1 MALPILAAQA
11 AIGVLRMAATKGAQA
26 AVKKHGRE
34 LYNAAIA
41 TAKEAGKKGDQV
53 RQALNRLATKSS
65 DSANK
70 LPAPIKQ
77 IISKETATAANR
89 AKLPKPI
96 RDSLIKRGESAPSPK
111 IKADSAEARKVKPRI
126 KLKPDVKPSVA
137 EKPKPKPR
145 IKLKPTAEQKI
156 TVKPS
161 DRVTPLDARKPS
173 ILSRMAPAAR
183 VATRFAGPVG
193 LAAGAISALSAL
205 PDSVKKSGKT
215 GGGQMDRGKKKR
227 TSSATA
233 TQQSNKTPSTPSTP
247 KTPSTSTR
255 QGEPRSI
262 AEAKRMGKNYF
273 IDKNGKRKAAVTA
286 EELKASGMSLR
297 DYLNK
302 QQGKTRR
309 SN

>member
-1 MALPILAAQA
+1 MPFPILAAPA
-11 AIGVLRMAATKGAQA
+11 AIAVLRMAATKGVQQ

-65 DSANK
+65 DSVKK

-96 RDSLIKRGESAPSPK
+96 RDSLIKRGGSAATSTASRSGLGATVAKTAAGVTAAGTAASTGNQQSSPA
-111 IKADSAEARKVKPRI
+111 ISIRGGTDADVAYVKRKTAEANKKVGTGSSG
-126 KLKPDVKPSVA
+126 PS
-137 EKPKPKPR
+137 
-145 IKLKPTAEQKI
+145 
-156 TVKPS
+156 
-161 DRVTPLDARKPS
+161 
-173 ILSRMAPAAR
+173 
-183 VATRFAGPVG
+183 TR
-193 LAAGAISALSAL
+193 
-205 PDSVKKSGKT
+205 
-215 GGGQMDRGKKKR
+215 
-227 TSSATA
+227 
-233 TQQSNKTPSTPSTP
+233 QSNKPTKAPSTLTN
-247 KTPSTSTR
+247 

-262 AEAKRMGKNYF
+262 AEAERMGKDYF
-273 IDKNGKRKAAVTA
+273 IGKDGKRKAAVRA

-302 QQGKTRR
+302 QQGKTRK

>member
-1 MALPILAAQA
+1 VPVKKFKEFIMASTRSEVKKKAEEMAKKAAQKKMADKKA
-11 AIGVLRMAATKGAQA
+11 AAD
-26 AVKKHGRE
+26 KK
-34 LYNAAIA
+34 A
-41 TAKEAGKKGDQV
+41 TAA
-53 RQALNRLATKSS
+53 NRA
-65 DSANK
+65 K

-111 IKADSAEARKVKPRI
+111 IKVDPAEARKPKPRI
-126 KLKPDVKPSVA
+126 KLKPDTKPSVA

-145 IKLKPTAEQKI
+145 IKLKPTSEQKI

-173 ILSRMAPAAR
+173 MMSRAASAVKKAAPVAR
-183 VATRFAGPVG
+183 AATRFAGPVG
-193 LAAGAISALSAL
+193 LISALIAGANAL
-205 PDSVKKSGKT
+205 PDSLKKSGLT
-215 GGGQMDRGKKKR
+215 GGGQGDRYKKKNTSRYTGPR

-233 TQQSNKTPSTPSTP
+233 TQQSNKTPSTPNTT
-247 KTPSTSTR
+247 KAPSTSTS

-262 AEAKRMGKNYF
+262 AEAKKMGKDYF
-273 IDKNGKRKAAVTA
+273 VGKDGKRKAAVTA

-302 QQGKTRR
+302 KQGKTRK
-309 SN
+309 SD

>member
-1 MALPILAAQA
+1 MASTRSEVKKKAEEMAKKAAQKKMADKKA
-11 AIGVLRMAATKGAQA
+11 AAD
-26 AVKKHGRE
+26 KK
-34 LYNAAIA
+34 A
-41 TAKEAGKKGDQV
+41 TAA
-53 RQALNRLATKSS
+53 NRA
-65 DSANK
+65 K

-96 RDSLIKRGESAPSPK
+96 RDSLIKRGESAPSSK
-111 IKADSAEARKVKPRI
+111 IKVDPAEARKPKPRI
-126 KLKPDVKPSVA
+126 KLKPDTKPSVA

-145 IKLKPTAEQKI
+145 IKLKPTSEQKI

-173 ILSRMAPAAR
+173 MMSRMAPAAR

-193 LAAGAISALSAL
+193 LVAGAIEVLSAL
-205 PDSVKKSGKT
+205 PDSVKKSGLT
-215 GGGQMDRGKKKR
+215 GGGQMDRNKKNK
-227 TSSATA
+227 TKVETGSSGPSTR
-233 TQQSNKTPSTPSTP
+233 QSNKPTKAASTPSTP
-247 KTPSTSTR
+247 KAPSTSTS

-302 QQGKTRR
+302 QQGKTRK
-309 SN
+309 SD